1 MTDFTHDGGQRGF
14 WAEALRDAYLPFLTG
29 IVIMLSGWFAAMT
42 TVGAQ
47 FIYAGALLVILGMA
61 LSRKA
66 AMLLAGVVVLFFGLG
81 GPIILIDQL
90 S

>member
-1 MTDFTHDGGQRGF
+1 
-14 WAEALRDAYLPFLTG
+14 
-29 IVIMLSGWFAAMT
+29 MT

-81 GPIILIDQL
+81 GPIILMDQL